1 MKKMISIVMVVMAIV
16 WAGRAVAD
24 EKVIPMNL
32 VNDQGTGESIGSI
45 LAKDSNYG
53 LLLIP
58 QLDRL
63 PPGIHGFHIH
73 QNPDCGHMLT
83 GGKSMAA
90 GAAGGH
96 YDPAM
101 TGKHEGPYGD
111 GHLGDLPFLY
121 ADKDGKAT
129 ASVLAPRLKVSDLKG
144 RSLMI
149 HVGGDNYSDV
159 PEKLGGGGGRLACG
173 TVR

>member
-1 MKKMISIVMVVMAIV
+1 MKKIMFIVFIVMLCAGRVMA
-16 WAGRAVAD
+16 D
-24 EKVIPMNL
+24 EQVIQVHL
-32 VNDQGTGESIGSI
+32 VNDQGMGEMIGVIS
-45 LAKDSNYG
+45 AKDSKYG
-53 LLLIP
+53 LILTP
-58 QLDRL
+58 QLTHL
-63 PPGIHGFHIH
+63 PQGIHGFHIH
-73 QNPDCGHMLT
+73 QNPDCGHMMT
-83 GGKSMAA
+83 GGKPMAA
-90 GAAGGH
+90 AAAGGH

-129 ASVLAPRLKVSDLKG
+129 GMVLAPRLKVSDLKG

-149 HVGGDNYSDV
+149 HVGPDNYSDI

-173 TVR
+173 VVK